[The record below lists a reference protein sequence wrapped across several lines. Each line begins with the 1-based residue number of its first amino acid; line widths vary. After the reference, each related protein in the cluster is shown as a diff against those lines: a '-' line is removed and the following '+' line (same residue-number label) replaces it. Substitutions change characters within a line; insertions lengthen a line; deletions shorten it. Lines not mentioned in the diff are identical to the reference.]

1 MNQGVL
7 YVVATPIGH
16 LDDFSPRACAVLR
29 SVSRILAEDT
39 RHSARLLQHYA
50 IDTPMM
56 ALHEHNEQSE
66 ADHCLQV
73 LMEGRDLALISDAGT
88 PLISDP
94 GYRLVRL
101 CQEQGIKVSP
111 IPGASAMVAALS
123 VAGLASDRFVFEG
136 FLPAR
141 STARRE
147 RLMSLGREERTLIFY
162 EAPHRVAACLQDML
176 DVWGD
181 RKVCLCRELTK
192 QFETVRLDGL
202 VALTAWVHADPMQQR
217 GELVLVVEG
226 ASAADQLDSKE
237 DLRVL
242 DALLAVLP
250 MRQAVDLAV
259 EIRGG
264 RRNWFY
270 SQALDR
276 QQDRS

>member
-16 LDDFSPRACAVLR
+16 LDDFSPRACTVLR
-29 SVSRILAEDT
+29 SVFRILAEDT

-66 ADHCLQV
+66 SAHCLQ
-73 LMEGRDLALISDAGT
+73 LLQDGKHLALISDAGT

-101 CQEQGIKVSP
+101 CQEQGIKISP
-111 IPGASAMVAALS
+111 VPGASAMVAALS

-141 STARRE
+141 STGRRE
-147 RLMSLGREERTLIFY
+147 RLISLAREERTMIFY

-176 DVWGD
+176 DVWGS

-192 QFETVRLDGL
+192 QFETVRLDDL
-202 VALTAWVHADPMQQR
+202 AVLTEWVHADPMQQR

-226 ASAADQLDSKE
+226 ASAAEQQDCEE

-242 DALLAVLP
+242 DILLATLP

-270 SQALDR
+270 SRALER
-276 QQDRS
+276 QQEH